1 MRSPDPFAFTEF
13 PPVAVRAV
21 QEMVLTPDFDHKM
34 LLLAT
39 NIARDSKS
47 VLHAVLAAL
56 LKTIRGKEATDL
68 NLQAI
73 PLTR

>member
-1 MRSPDPFAFTEF
+1 MI
-13 PPVAVRAV
+13 
-21 QEMVLTPDFDHKM
+21 LTPDFDCKM

-39 NIARDSKS
+39 NIAIDSKN

-56 LKTIRGKEATDL
+56 LKTIRGREEIDL
-68 NLQAI
+68 NLQAV

>member
-1 MRSPDPFAFTEF
+1 MI
-13 PPVAVRAV
+13 
-21 QEMVLTPDFDHKM
+21 LTPDFDQKM

-39 NIARDSKS
+39 NIARDSKG

-56 LKTIRGKEATDL
+56 LKTIRERETTDL

>member
-1 MRSPDPFAFTEF
+1 MILA
-13 PPVAVRAV
+13 
-21 QEMVLTPDFDHKM
+21 PDFDQKL

-39 NIARDSKS
+39 NVARDSKS